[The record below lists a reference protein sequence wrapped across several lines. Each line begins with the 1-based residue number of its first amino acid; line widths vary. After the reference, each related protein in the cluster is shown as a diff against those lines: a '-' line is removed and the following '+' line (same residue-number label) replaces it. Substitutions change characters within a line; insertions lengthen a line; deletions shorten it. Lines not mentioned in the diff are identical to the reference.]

1 MQKNALI
8 IMTKAPEPGQ
18 VKTRLVPPLTFAEA
32 ADLARALLA
41 DQLESVAQFGG
52 AELFIAFT
60 PDEALGYF
68 ENFATLGFSCF
79 AQKGGDLGAR
89 MISAFKQVFE
99 FGFGNVVLI
108 GSDLPALPLITFER
122 AYASLE
128 KPDRDLVFGPSEDGG
143 YYLVGMARPIFDIF
157 QGIAWSRNDVLARSI
172 EKLAEIGV
180 NYELLN
186 YSYDIDTLEDL
197 KRLQSDCERHHLGM
211 NNTLTLLRQLKQRG
225 IVS

>member
-18 VKTRLVPPLTFAEA
+18 VKTRLVPPLTFVEA
-32 ADLARALLA
+32 ADLAQALLA
-41 DQLESVAQFGG
+41 DQLENVAQFGG
-52 AELFIAFT
+52 AQLFIAFT
-60 PDEALGYF
+60 PDEARGYF

-79 AQKGGDLGAR
+79 TQKGGDLGAR
-89 MISAFKQVFE
+89 MGNAFKQVFE
-99 FGFGNVVLI
+99 FGFDNVVLI
-108 GSDLPALPLITFER
+108 GSDLPALPLTTFER

-143 YYLVGMARPIFDIF
+143 YYLVGMGRPIFDIF
-157 QGIAWSRNDVLARSI
+157 QDIAWSRNDVLARSV
-172 EKLAEIGV
+172 EKLAEMGV

-186 YSYDIDTLEDL
+186 YSYDIDTLDDL
-197 KRLQSDCERHHLGM
+197 KRLQSDCEHHHLGM

-225 IVS
+225 IV

>member
-52 AELFIAFT
+52 AQLFIAFT
-60 PDEALGYF
+60 PDEARGFF

-89 MISAFKQVFE
+89 MSNSFKQVFE

-108 GSDLPALPLITFER
+108 GSDLPALPLTTFER
-122 AYASLE
+122 AYASLQ
-128 KPDRDLVFGPSEDGG
+128 KSDCDLVFGPSEDGG
-143 YYLVGMARPIFDIF
+143 YYLVGMGQPIFDIF
-157 QGIAWSRNDVLARSI
+157 QDIVWSRNDVLARSV
-172 EKLAEIGV
+172 EKLAELGV

-186 YSYDIDTLEDL
+186 YSYDIDTLDDL
-197 KRLQSDCERHHLGM
+197 KRLLSDCEHHHLGM
-211 NNTLTLLRQLKQRG
+211 HSTLTLLRQLKQRG
-225 IVS
+225 IV